1 MSGGNCPETPRQK
14 MIGMMYLFLTAM
26 LALNVS
32 GELLQAFQLVD
43 ESIQES
49 IKTTETKNSD
59 LIDRFKAA
67 EAVNSA
73 KVKPAR
79 EKAEAIKAG
88 ADSLYNHIQELK
100 LMMMRKVDNS
110 PEATLQNYKGADNQ
124 DIAPQVMITE
134 KAGARSKELKERIN
148 TYRDLLISNV
158 SAEDTALVSTLNKI
172 LSTEAKKPTNDG
184 QVQQSWES
192 QKFEHLPLSASFA
205 LLSSIQSNVRN
216 TQADVS
222 SYLLSSI
229 DENTYKFNKIR
240 PIVKPNSSMVLKG
253 DKYSVELFIAA
264 TDEYQKPRFDISGY
278 NIEPNEQG
286 IGVLEIPANRVGKQK
301 WQGKIYFMDPNG
313 KEIGYD
319 IEHEFEVMQPNAVI
333 SPMKMNVF
341 YEALDNPVEVSVP
354 GISSS
359 DLDVTFSNATKRTQ
373 GNGVY
378 IVKPKPGFAGGKS
391 IVTVYANIAG
401 KKQRIGSKEFRIKPL
416 PLPYATFAGK
426 QDGKIK
432 KNTLLAQTGLFATM
446 GPDFD
451 FELEYKVTQF
461 SIATVRGG
469 FFVSKESKSNRV
481 TDEQID
487 LIRGAS
493 KGSKITIEEIKA
505 IGPDGRNKKLAP
517 IVITVD

>member
-49 IKTTETKNSD
+49 IKTTDKKNKD
-59 LIDRFKAA
+59 LIDQFKAA
-67 EAVNSA
+67 EAVNEA

-79 EKAEAIKAG
+79 VKADAIKSA
-88 ADSLYNHIQELK
+88 ADSLYNHIYDLK
-100 LMMMRKVDNS
+100 LLMVHTVDG
-110 PEATLQNYKGADNQ
+110 PEATLDNYLSTSNQ
-124 DIAPQVMITE
+124 DIAPQIMITE
-134 KAGARSKELKERIN
+134 RSGARSEELKNKIN
-148 TYRDLLISNV
+148 AYKELLISYLD
-158 SAEDTALVSTLNKI
+158 AETDTVMIASLNKI
-172 LSTEAKKPTNDG
+172 LSTEPAAPSQKG
-184 QVQQSWES
+184 QVQVSWES

-205 LLSSIQSNVRN
+205 LLSSIQSNVRS
-216 TQADVS
+216 TQADVMS
-222 SYLLSSI
+222 SLLSGI
-229 DENTYKFNKIR
+229 DENTYKFNNVR
-240 PIVKPNSSMVLKG
+240 SVVKPSSSMVLKG

-264 TDEYQKPRFDISGY
+264 TDDYQKPRFEIPGY
-278 NIEPNEQG
+278 SIEPNEAG

-301 WQGKIYFMDPNG
+301 WQGKIWFKDPNG
-313 KEIGYD
+313 KDIPYD

-354 GISSS
+354 GISASQ
-359 DLDVTFSNATKRTQ
+359 LDVTFSNATKRSK
-373 GNGVY
+373 GNGVFD
-378 IVKPKPGFAGGKS
+378 VKPKRGFAGGKS

-401 KKQRIGSKEFRIKPL
+401 KRQRIGSKEFRIKPL
-416 PLPYATFAGK
+416 PLPYATIAGK
-426 QDGKIK
+426 SEGKVSK
-432 KNTLLAQTGLFATM
+432 GLLEAQSGIFAEM

-461 SIATVRGG
+461 SIATVKNG
-469 FFVSKESKSNRV
+469 FFQSKLSNSNIM
-481 TDEQID
+481 TQEQRD
-487 LIRGAS
+487 LISGCPRGA
-493 KGSKITIEEIKA
+493 KITVEEIKA

-517 IVITVD
+517 LVITVD

>member
-59 LIDRFKAA
+59 LIARFHAA
-67 EAVNSA
+67 EAVNEA
-73 KVKPAR
+73 KVKPTR

-110 PEATLQNYKGADNQ
+110 PEATLENYKGADNQ

-158 SAEDTALVSTLNKI
+158 SDDDTAMISTLNKI

-240 PIVKPNSSMVLKG
+240 
-253 DKYSVELFIAA
+253 SV
-264 TDEYQKPRFDISGY
+264 
-278 NIEPNEQG
+278 
-286 IGVLEIPANRVGKQK
+286 V
-301 WQGKIYFMDPNG
+301 
-313 KEIGYD
+313 
-319 IEHEFEVMQPNAVI
+319 
-333 SPMKMNVF
+333 
-341 YEALDNPVEVSVP
+341 
-354 GISSS
+354 
-359 DLDVTFSNATKRTQ
+359 
-373 GNGVY
+373 
-378 IVKPKPGFAGGKS
+378 
-391 IVTVYANIAG
+391 
-401 KKQRIGSKEFRIKPL
+401 
-416 PLPYATFAGK
+416 
-426 QDGKIK
+426 
-432 KNTLLAQTGLFATM
+432 
-446 GPDFD
+446 
-451 FELEYKVTQF
+451 
-461 SIATVRGG
+461 
-469 FFVSKESKSNRV
+469 
-481 TDEQID
+481 
-487 LIRGAS
+487 
-493 KGSKITIEEIKA
+493 
-505 IGPDGRNKKLAP
+505 
-517 IVITVD
+517 